1 MLECRAMQF
10 RGSAALLVFMGC
22 ATLTPVPEA
31 WRSVP
36 QAARITDLCA
46 RVSCASRGA
55 TDVKVTDGKL
65 VASGKDLTPQFR
77 AIQSFDVSLERRE
90 VAFAAKR
97 SDNFDIGLV
106 SLDGSDIHWVPE
118 DPADETDV
126 QWAPRGNK
134 ISFVVHSRTG
144 DLVRTVHIPTSFQLT
159 ADFPYTA
166 VRALGWE
173 PAAERYA
180 VVLTSPEASERIERL
195 KYSGEGRESVVAP
208 AVRLD
213 VAIEPL
219 ADALLMRP
227 STLHYGERLPL
238 IVWITETPF
247 EWNDARGAL
256 MRNARVACAIVR
268 QPSEAFWTAARAVAW
283 IDLEKVY
290 VVSGAPAPSPAYPGA
305 PLSATSVVA
314 DPKIPTGRYR
324 VDDRIV
330 RAPPAIV
337 ESVAAGWIAE
347 QLKDRNGPR

>member
-1 MLECRAMQF
+1 
-10 RGSAALLVFMGC
+10 
-22 ATLTPVPEA
+22 
-31 WRSVP
+31 
-36 QAARITDLCA
+36 
-46 RVSCASRGA
+46 
-55 TDVKVTDGKL
+55 VKVVDGKL
-65 VASGKDLTPQFR
+65 VADGKDLTPQFR

-90 VAFAAKR
+90 VAFSAKR

-134 ISFVVHSRTG
+134 ISFVVHSRGG

-159 ADFPYTA
+159 ADFPYIA

-180 VVLTSPEASERIERL
+180 VVLTSPDASERIERL
-195 KYSGEGRESVVAP
+195 KYSGEGKESVAEP

-213 VAIEPL
+213 VSIEPL
-219 ADALLMRP
+219 ADALMMRP
-227 STLHYGERLPL
+227 STLRYGERLAL
-238 IVWITETPF
+238 VVWITEAPL
-247 EWNDARGAL
+247 EWNDARGTL

-268 QPSEAFWTAARAVAW
+268 QPGEAFWAAARALPW
-283 IDLEKVY
+283 IDMEKVY
-290 VVSGAPAPSPAYPGA
+290 VVSRAPAPSPAYLGA
-305 PLSATSVVA
+305 PLSANYVVA
-314 DPKIPTGRYR
+314 DPKIPAGRYR

-337 ESVAAGWIAE
+337 ESVAAGWIAQ

>member
-1 MLECRAMQF
+1 MQF
-10 RGSAALLVFMGC
+10 RGSAALLFLMGC

-46 RVSCASRGA
+46 RVTCAPRSA
-55 TDVKVTDGKL
+55 ADVKVADGKL
-65 VASGKDLTPQFR
+65 VASGKNLTPQFR

-90 VAFAAKR
+90 VAFSAKR

-134 ISFVVHSRTG
+134 ISFVVHLRTG

-173 PAAERYA
+173 LAAERYA

-195 KYSGEGRESVVAP
+195 EYSGEGRESVVAP

-213 VAIEPL
+213 VSIEPL

-227 STLHYGERLPL
+227 STLRYGERLPL
-238 IVWITETPF
+238 VVWITETPF

-256 MRNARVACAIVR
+256 MRNARLACAIVR
-268 QPSEAFWTAARAVAW
+268 QPSDAFWTVARALAW
-283 IDLEKVY
+283 IDMEKVY
-290 VVSGAPAPSPAYPGA
+290 VVGAGEGA
-305 PLSATSVVA
+305 GA
-314 DPKIPTGRYR
+314 
-324 VDDRIV
+324 
-330 RAPPAIV
+330 RAPPNTSYIVPTGDLPVDRYRIRDHALLVAPGSV
-337 ESVAAGWIAE
+337 ESVAAGWIAQ